1 MTEIDVPDWVV
12 EVAMEAGEQFASE
25 NTVSMYATVRD
36 LRREEMRTSITA
48 ALGAWVVPMRIEWSH
63 VREEKVYLPGNS
75 LVAASRHAA
84 NLPPPEAEYR
94 HIWQAKLIAS
104 TKNNELPPQ
113 DLCRIT
119 LRQEKPE

>member
-1 MTEIDVPDWVV
+1 MSAHMTDIDVPDWVV
-12 EVAMEAGEQFASE
+12 EIYRRTYRE
-25 NTVSMYATVRD
+25 NFIDGRLLKVDERINRA
-36 LRREEMRTSITA
+36 LTA
-48 ALGAWVVPMRIEWSH
+48 ALGAWVVPMKIEWSH

-75 LVAASRHAA
+75 LVAASRYAA

>member
-1 MTEIDVPDWVV
+1 MTSIEVPDWVV
-12 EVAMEAGEQFASE
+12 EIAAKAIIANAKPGYVGELSAYNFAE
-25 NTVSMYATVRD
+25 DA
-36 LRREEMRTSITA
+36 IIA
-48 ALGAWVVPMRIEWSH
+48 ALVAWVVPMKIEWSH

-75 LVAASRHAA
+75 LVAASRYAA

-113 DLCRIT
+113 GLCRVT

>member
-12 EVAMEAGEQFASE
+12 EVAMAAGEKFASE

-48 ALGAWVVPMRIEWSH
+48 ALGAWVVP
-63 VREEKVYLPGNS
+63 VGY
-75 LVAASRHAA
+75 ASRKALAA
-84 NLPPPEAEYR
+84 VSTPPFYGCDTYISAEEQTIVACEPLY
-94 HIWQAKLIAS
+94 A
-104 TKNNELPPQ
+104 
-113 DLCRIT
+113 

>member
-1 MTEIDVPDWVV
+1 MTSIEVPDWV
-12 EVAMEAGEQFASE
+12 AQAYIAAYHHAYD
-25 NTVSMYATVRD
+25 T
-36 LRREEMRTSITA
+36 EELPYMDSVKSALAA
-48 ALGAWVVPMRIEWSH
+48 ALGAWVVPTKIEWSH

-75 LVAASRHAA
+75 LVAASRYAA

-113 DLCRIT
+113 DLCRVT
-119 LRQEKPE
+119 LRQEKPG